1 MDRVLLEMLNGTSL
15 KKLLTLTE
23 KFDAE
28 NQTFYLRA
36 KPGKAAGKHRVA
48 KEMLKTSYDKT
59 PRNFPKV
66 SVKDGT

>member
-28 NQTFYLRA
+28 NQTFYL
-36 KPGKAAGKHRVA
+36 
-48 KEMLKTSYDKT
+48 
-59 PRNFPKV
+59 
-66 SVKDGT
+66 